1 MGKVKE
7 MFMEQRER
15 ELYNIPQVHKAPKEP
30 KKKKKNLTFVGYCS
44 TFTA

>member
-7 MFMEQRER
+7 MFMEQREK
-15 ELYNIPQVHKAPKEP
+15 ELYDTEPTHKAPKEP
-30 KKKKKNLTFVGYCS
+30 KKKKKNLTFVYYCS